1 MTPSTETVSCNLCGN
16 LTTTVCYADV
26 ARIDTPSTQV
36 VECNQCGLVY
46 LNPRLARLADNFTM
60 DEAYLRKFYLPYYQ
74 DMGLL
79 TPDLELDIVENHRF
93 HRGALAEMQ
102 PYRESNR
109 VLDVGCAIGLFL
121 AAARADGWECFG
133 VEPSSHL
140 GEYGRTHFGLSIF
153 EGELGHAELA
163 PNSFDVITLWDV
175 TEHLLDPKSTYR
187 LVYRLLRPGG
197 LLMLRMPNWQS
208 LAREL
213 LGPGW
218 EMFVTD
224 HFYYFTPDTL
234 RALLE
239 QTGYVPKYV
248 SANGIVPSE
257 VAAIQATLGA
267 DAAAE
272 AMACAQS
279 TAGIGRGSTLTAAAQ
294 KPRSHRDRLQK
305 AGELLRQG
313 DLATLAAEARKYA
326 QSLLVAR
333 SL

>member
-1 MTPSTETVSCNLCGN
+1 MTPTTETVSCNLCGSHA
-16 LTTTVCYADV
+16 TTVHYTGV
-26 ARIDTPSTQV
+26 VRINTPSTQV
-36 VECNQCGLVY
+36 VECDQCGLVY

-79 TPDLELDIVENHRF
+79 TPALELDSVENHRF
-93 HRGALAEMQ
+93 HQGALAEMQ
-102 PYRESNR
+102 PYRETNR
-109 VLDVGCAIGLFL
+109 VLDVGCAVGLFL

-133 VEPSSHL
+133 VEPSHHL

-153 EGELGHAELA
+153 EGELGHAGFA

-175 TEHLLDPKSTYR
+175 TEHLLDPKATYR
-187 LVYRLLRPGG
+187 LVHGLLRPGG

-213 LGPGW
+213 LGPEW

-234 RALLE
+234 RSLLQ
-239 QTGYVPKYV
+239 QTGYAPKYV
-248 SANGIVPSE
+248 SANGLVPSE
-257 VAAIQATLGA
+257 VAAIQAKLGA
-267 DAAAE
+267 DRATE
-272 AMACAQS
+272 AVARTQS
-279 TAGIGRGSTLTAAAQ
+279 PAGSGRGSTLTAAAQ

-305 AGELLRQG
+305 AGQLLRQG
-313 DLATLAAEARKYA
+313 DLATLALEARTYA
-326 QSLLVAR
+326 QSLLAGR
-333 SL
+333 